1 MYIDFYKQFN
11 KLDIGNILFLYSF
24 IKYFHEYYLE
34 YHKINKNNTK
44 HLTKKI
50 KDILNLKKIGL

>member
-34 YHKINKNNTK
+34 YHKMNKKSTK
-44 HLTKKI
+44 QKLKI
-50 KDILNLKKIGL
+50 F